1 VPGGPDQPRLPE
13 DVAAQQVPVGRSY
26 QVDRRATAD
35 QAAALPDHP
44 APWSRAD
51 LRQRLDRLP
60 DWHPSRPDHLD
71 RSRGNRVSGEP
82 DGPPERLKPLTD
94 TEHADRVQD
103 IRDRL
108 ADARNGGLATD
119 GRYLDP
125 RDNRWT
131 TERQIIH
138 RKLVDDLYE
147 SAADVPDDQRAIIA
161 GGLGGAG
168 KSTVLDK
175 HADVDRS
182 QYLTINPD
190 DIKEGM
196 AGRGLIPAVEG
207 LSPMEAS
214 DLVHAES
221 SYVAKR
227 LARRAM
233 DDGKNIIWDITMS
246 STESTEQRLD
256 DLDRAGYS
264 TTGIFVN
271 IDIAEAV
278 RRADARH
285 RKGHEDY
292 RAGSGFGGRYVPRE
306 VIEAQADPE
315 WGNRNRRTFEQVKSR
330 FMDWA
335 VYGNSVA
342 GRDPELIEAGHGAE
356 HEEKR

>member
-1 VPGGPDQPRLPE
+1 VPRGPDRPRLPE
-13 DVAAQQVPVGRSY
+13 DAAGQQNTVGRSSAA
-26 QVDRRATAD
+26 DRRAIED
-35 QAAALPDHP
+35 QAALPDQP
-44 APWSRAD
+44 APWSRED

-60 DWHPSRPDHLD
+60 DWHPSAPGHWE
-71 RSRGNRVSGEP
+71 RSAGNLEGGLP
-82 DGPPERLKPLTD
+82 DGPREQLKPLTD
-94 TEHADRVQD
+94 AEHADRVRD

-108 ADARNGGLATD
+108 ADARNRGLATE

-125 RDNRWT
+125 KDNQWT
-131 TERQIIH
+131 TERQLIH
-138 RKLVDDLYE
+138 RDLVDDLYE
-147 SAADVPDDQRAIIA
+147 SAADVPNDHKTIMA

-168 KSTVLDK
+168 KSTVLEK
-175 HADVDRS
+175 HANVDRS
-182 QYLTINPD
+182 QYLTVNPD
-190 DIKEGM
+190 DIKEAM
-196 AGRGLIPAVEG
+196 SLRGLIPAVEG

-246 STESTEQRLD
+246 STASTEQRLD
-256 DLDRAGYS
+256 DLNRAGYS

-271 IDIAEAV
+271 IGIAEAV

-285 RKGHEDY
+285 RKGYEDY
-292 RAGSGFGGRYVPRE
+292 RAGSGLGGRYVPPE

-315 WGNRNRRTFEQVKSR
+315 WGSRNRRTFEQVKSR

-335 VYGNSVA
+335 VYDNSIA
-342 GRDPELIEAGHGAE
+342 GRDPELIEAGHGAK